1 MNKNNKK
8 DNNVGLFQ
16 YVTYKLIKESN
27 TDLSFFDF
35 IQKLEKL
42 QKTHTIKSSVCNVRN
57 KRVTSY
63 SISLKQKRRFDMELE
78 NYNRSI

>member
-1 MNKNNKK
+1 MKKNKNQDKNQNHKK
-8 DNNVGLFQ
+8 KTMEVFQ
-16 YVTYKLIKESN
+16 YLAYQTIQESD

-42 QKTHTIKSSVCNVRN
+42 QQTHTIKTSVCNVRN

-63 SISLKQKRRFDMELE
+63 SVLLKKKAV
-78 NYNRSI
+78 

>member
-1 MNKNNKK
+1 MKKNKNQDKNQNHKERTME
-8 DNNVGLFQ
+8 VFQ
-16 YVTYKLIKESN
+16 YLTYQTIKESD

-42 QKTHTIKSSVCNVRN
+42 QQMHTIRSSVCNVRN

-63 SISLKQKRRFDMELE
+63 SILLQKKA
-78 NYNRSI
+78 I

>member
-1 MNKNNKK
+1 MNNQNNQE
-8 DNNVGLFQ
+8 NTMGLFQ
-16 YVTYKLIKESN
+16 YLTYQVIKENN

-42 QKTHTIKSSVCNVRN
+42 QKTHTIKSSVCNTRN

-63 SISLKQKRRFDMELE
+63 SILLQKKAV
-78 NYNRSI
+78 

>member
-1 MNKNNKK
+1 MKENNRENTMKI
-8 DNNVGLFQ
+8 FQ
-16 YVTYKLIKESN
+16 YLITYKTIKESD

-42 QKTHTIKSSVCNVRN
+42 QKTHTIRSSVFNVKN

-63 SISLKQKRRFDMELE
+63 SILLQKKAV
-78 NYNRSI
+78 

>member
-1 MNKNNKK
+1 M
-8 DNNVGLFQ
+8 GIFQ
-16 YVTYKLIKESN
+16 YLTYKLIKESD

-57 KRVTSY
+57 RRVKSY
-63 SISLKQKRRFDMELE
+63 SILLKKKAV
-78 NYNRSI
+78 

>member
-1 MNKNNKK
+1 MKKNKNQDKNQNHKK
-8 DNNVGLFQ
+8 KTMEVFQ
-16 YVTYKLIKESN
+16 YLAYQTIQESD

-63 SISLKQKRRFDMELE
+63 SVLLKKKAV
-78 NYNRSI
+78 

>member
-1 MNKNNKK
+1 MNESNNENTMKI
-8 DNNVGLFQ
+8 FQ
-16 YVTYKLIKESN
+16 YLVYKKVIKESD

-57 KRVTSY
+57 RRVISY
-63 SISLKQKRRFDMELE
+63 SILLQKKAA
-78 NYNRSI
+78 

>member
-1 MNKNNKK
+1 MNNQNNQE
-8 DNNVGLFQ
+8 NTMGLFQ
-16 YVTYKLIKESN
+16 YLTYQVIKENN

-42 QKTHTIKSSVCNVRN
+42 QKTHTIKSSVCNTRN

-63 SISLKQKRRFDMELE
+63 SILLQKKA
-78 NYNRSI
+78 I